1 MPMLDVLR
9 RIVQE
14 VNATDSLARVLDIIV
29 KRVKRALK
37 VDVCS
42 VYLVPAGKRELVL
55 MATKGLNP
63 ESRFSV
69 RLGFAEG
76 LVGLV
81 AERAEPVNVDNAP
94 DHPRY
99 KYFPVT
105 GEERYHAF
113 LGIPITQ
120 HRKLLGVLVVQ
131 HLEQRRFGDDHTA
144 FLITLA
150 AQLAGAISHAEA
162 SGEIDALREASNQ
175 EDLFVGGVSGAP
187 GVAIGQAW
195 VAYPVTDLDAVP
207 DRGGADTKREMRL
220 FKGAIERVQDEMLEL
235 KERLA
240 GALPSEERVLFDA
253 YVMMLGS
260 ENLVEPTIRRIREGN
275 WAPGALRDTIRELA
289 GIFEDMDDSYMR
301 ERGTDI
307 RDLGC
312 RILTHLEQSER
323 STGPRFSERTVLIGE
338 NVTVAEL
345 ADVPPGQL
353 AGVVSGRGSE
363 SSHVAIL
370 ARALGVPAVMAA
382 VDLPFGRLHG
392 REVVVDGYRGRV
404 YIEPEA
410 VIREEFL
417 RLEREE
423 QELSAGL
430 GDLVAR
436 PAITPDGERIPVYVN
451 SGLLAEIHLAYQSGS
466 DGIGLYRTEFPF
478 MIRDRFPSEDEQYE
492 IYRHVLE
499 AVEPRPVVLRTL
511 DVGGDKPLA
520 YFPVKEDNPF
530 LGWRGIRITLDHPE
544 IFLTQL
550 RAMLRASVDLNNMRI
565 LFPMI
570 STPGEVDEALG
581 LLRRAW
587 CKLRDDGL
595 EVAMPQVG
603 VMVEVPSAVYMAEA
617 LARRVDFLSVGTND
631 LIQYLLAVD
640 RNNAQVSDLYSSAH
654 PAVLKALGD
663 VVAGARAAGK
673 PVSLCGEMASDP
685 AAVILLLGLGI
696 DSLSVSVAGLSRVK
710 WVINS
715 FTRTRAREIL
725 GQVMALE
732 DPAGIR
738 ERLDAAL
745 VEAGLGGLV
754 HPGRS

>member
-1 MPMLDVLR
+1 
-9 RIVQE
+9 
-14 VNATDSLARVLDIIV
+14 
-29 KRVKRALK
+29 
-37 VDVCS
+37 
-42 VYLVPAGKRELVL
+42 
-55 MATKGLNP
+55 
-63 ESRFSV
+63 
-69 RLGFAEG
+69 
-76 LVGLV
+76 
-81 AERAEPVNVDNAP
+81 
-94 DHPRY
+94 
-99 KYFPVT
+99 
-105 GEERYHAF
+105 
-113 LGIPITQ
+113 
-120 HRKLLGVLVVQ
+120 
-131 HLEQRRFGDDHTA
+131 
-144 FLITLA
+144 
-150 AQLAGAISHAEA
+150 
-162 SGEIDALREASNQ
+162 
-175 EDLFVGGVSGAP
+175 
-187 GVAIGQAW
+187 
-195 VAYPVTDLDAVP
+195 
-207 DRGGADTKREMRL
+207 
-220 FKGAIERVQDEMLEL
+220 VQDEMLAL

-240 GALPSEERVLFDA
+240 GTLPSEERVLFDA

-260 ENLVEPTIRRIREGN
+260 ENLVEPTMRRIREGN
-275 WAPGALRDTIRELA
+275 WAPGALRETIRELA

-312 RILTHLEQSER
+312 RILMHLEQSER
-323 STGPRFSERTVLIGE
+323 SIGPQFSERTVLIGE

-345 ADVPPGQL
+345 ADVPPEQL

-382 VDLPFGRLHG
+382 TDLPFGRLHG

-404 YIEPEA
+404 YIQPEA
-410 VIREEFL
+410 AIRKEFE

-430 GDLVAR
+430 GDLVAK

-478 MIRDRFPSEDEQYE
+478 MIRERFPSEDEQYE

-499 AVEPRPVVLRTL
+499 AVAPRPVVLRTL
-511 DVGGDKPLA
+511 DVGGDKPLP

-550 RAMLRASVDLNNMRI
+550 RAMLRASIDLNNMSI

-587 CKLRDDGL
+587 CKLRDEGL
-595 EVAMPQVG
+595 EVGMPQVG
-603 VMVEVPSAVYMAEA
+603 VMVEVPSAVYMVEA

-640 RNNAQVSDLYSSAH
+640 RNNAQVSDLYSSVH
-654 PAVLKALGD
+654 PAVLKALSD

-673 PVSLCGEMASDP
+673 PVGLCGEMASDP

-696 DSLSVSVAGLSRVK
+696 DSLSVSVAGLPRVK

-715 FTRTRAREIL
+715 FTRARAREIL
-725 GQVMALE
+725 GQVMTLE
-732 DPAGIR
+732 DATGIR

-745 VEAGLGGLV
+745 VEVGLGGLV
-754 HPGRS
+754 RPGRS